1 MKYTL
6 GIDPGMKGGWA
17 ALEDG
22 EFIVGGRMPIKPY
35 GKNYQIDGYEW
46 GEVMHAHGLDR
57 ACLDAVA
64 IEHVWGR
71 ENDTPKTAFS
81 FGNATGGALMFCQM
95 HFGLAPRLVVP
106 TVWKKHH
113 GLLKKDKDASRARA
127 IELWPDHERLFK
139 VKRNEGITEAA
150 LIAKWM
156 DNTVK

>member
-22 EFIVGGRMPIKPY
+22 EFIGGGRMPLKTY
-35 GKNYQIDGYEW
+35 GKNHQIDGDQW
-46 GEVMHAHGLDR
+46 ADDILSTAPTGHAVPR
-57 ACLDAVA
+57 CA

-81 FGNATGGALMFCQM
+81 FGNATGGALMFVSIM
-95 HFGLAPRLVVP
+95 FEIEPRLVVP
-106 TVWKKHH
+106 LVWKKHH

-127 IELWPDHERLFK
+127 IELWPDHEKLFK